1 MGHNFSLEHD
11 STGNICPATGFIMNA
26 VTILNNAPTAFSDCS
41 LTDLS
46 EYLANHSL
54 AYLATQPG
62 TIFDSGFE

>member
-46 EYLANHSL
+46 EYLV
-54 AYLATQPG
+54 
-62 TIFDSGFE
+62 